1 MQQSKVNN
9 KLDNFCTLLEN
20 LSSQMA
26 NSFTLGNYSIIETI
40 DTKRK
45 LILQE
50 ISKDLGN
57 LSNSNKKKLAVVWT
71 NNNKLIKNFEQEMDK
86 NKKALIDKKK
96 LFIAYSN
103 NSSN

>member
-26 NSFTLGNYSIIETI
+26 NSFTLGNYGIIKTI
-40 DTKRK
+40 DIKRK
-45 LILQE
+45 LILEE

-57 LSNSNKKKLAVVWT
+57 LSNSNKKKLEVVWI
-71 NNNKLIKNFEQEMDK
+71 NNNKLIKNFEEKMNK
-86 NKKALIDKKK
+86 NKRELINKKK

-103 NSSN
+103 NASS

>member
-26 NSFTLGNYSIIETI
+26 NSFTLGNYGIIETI
-40 DTKRK
+40 DIKRK
-45 LILQE
+45 RILEE

-57 LSNSNKKKLAVVWT
+57 LSNSNKKKLEVVWT
-71 NNNKLIKNFEQEMDK
+71 NNNKLIKNFEQKMDK
-86 NKKALIDKKK
+86 NKKVLMDKKK
-96 LFIAYSN
+96 LFIAYSS